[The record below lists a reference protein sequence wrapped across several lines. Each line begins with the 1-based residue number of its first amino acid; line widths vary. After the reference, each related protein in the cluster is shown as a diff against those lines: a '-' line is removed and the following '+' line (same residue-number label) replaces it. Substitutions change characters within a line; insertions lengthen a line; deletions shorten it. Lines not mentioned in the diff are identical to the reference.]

1 MTRLE
6 KAVANLESRDVN
18 ASIENDTVYV
28 IIGCNSLQLSDFEI
42 DFQAGEYEEMLDL
55 KEDDDE

>member
-6 KAVANLESRDVN
+6 KAVANLETRSVN
-18 ASIENDTVYV
+18 ATIENDTVYV
-28 IIGCNSLQLSDFEI
+28 NIGWNFLQLADFEI
-42 DFQAGEYEEMLDL
+42 DFQAGEYEENLDL